1 MVRTRSPVRSWTLAH
16 IKITPSKGLFLC
28 VNAENNKCCFRP
40 GSKTAAML
48 QASEVGSRT
57 LSRFE
62 VEDEQI
68 YLVIS
73 DRSWTLAQKDKTL
86 S

>member
-1 MVRTRSPVRSWTLAH
+1 MQKTTSVVFVQDRTTRVFQFSWSLLL
-16 IKITPSKGLFLC
+16 P
-28 VNAENNKCCFRP
+28 ENLV
-40 GSKTAAML
+40 KTAAML

-86 S
+86 P